1 MKQTTKVTVSVFAL
15 LIILGAVG
23 RLAQPAWCFT
33 PLAAVTL
40 FAGYFLAS
48 PLVAALVPLS
58 ILGITD
64 WWLPGYS
71 SHGVML
77 AVYAA
82 ALFPVLLG
90 RFLRRRPN
98 ATRLAATAL
107 LPAVV
112 FWLTTNLG
120 VWLFQEMYPKSVS
133 GLIACYVA
141 AIPFF
146 RNMLAGDV
154 FYVGVVFGCAYL
166 ATLPSPMRARVR
178 IVARNG

>member
-1 MKQTTKVTVSVFAL
+1 MKQTTKIHAVVFVL
-15 LIILGAVG
+15 LITLGVVG
-23 RLAQPAWCFT
+23 RVAQPAWCFT

-58 ILGITD
+58 ILAVVD
-64 WWLPGYS
+64 WWLPGYA

-77 AVYAA
+77 AVYTA

-90 RFLRRRPN
+90 RFLRRRPT
-98 ATRLAATAL
+98 ATRLATTAV
-107 LPAVV
+107 LPAI
-112 FWLTTNLG
+112 FFSLTTNLG
-120 VWLFQEMYPKSVS
+120 VWLFQDMYPKTFA

-141 AIPFF
+141 AIPFL

-166 ATLPSPMRARVR
+166 ATLPVPRKTRVR
-178 IVARNG
+178 IVANNR

>member
-1 MKQTTKVTVSVFAL
+1 VKQTTKIHATVFVL
-15 LIILGAVG
+15 LIMLGIVG
-23 RLAQPAWCFT
+23 RLAEPAWCFT

-58 ILGITD
+58 ILAVGD
-64 WWLPGYS
+64 WWLPGYA
-71 SHGVML
+71 SHAVML
-77 AVYAA
+77 AVYTA
-82 ALFPVLLG
+82 ALVPVVLG
-90 RFLRRRPN
+90 RFLRRRPT
-98 ATRLAATAL
+98 AARLATTAV
-107 LPAVV
+107 LPAVC
-112 FWLTTNLG
+112 FWLITNLG
-120 VWLFQEMYPKSVS
+120 VWLFQEMYPKTFA

-166 ATLPSPMRARVR
+166 ATLPSPRKVRVR
-178 IVARNG
+178 IASKDR